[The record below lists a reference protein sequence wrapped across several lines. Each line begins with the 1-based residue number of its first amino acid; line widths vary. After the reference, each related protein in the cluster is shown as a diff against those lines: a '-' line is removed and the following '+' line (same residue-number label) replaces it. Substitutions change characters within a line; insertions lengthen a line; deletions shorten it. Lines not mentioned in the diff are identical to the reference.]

1 MKDNQFK
8 YIIKTLSR
16 TKRKDYENYCVN
28 RIWTLLNRTDIKP
41 VTQSYVQFDNGNYAL
56 LDLHFPSL
64 NYAIEIDESH
74 HKKQK
79 LEDVNR
85 SEKIKEQFKTYRH
98 NDLII
103 RRIDINQGMTIV
115 HQQIDDIV
123 FELKTIIEKS
133 DYQEIKWHDKTED
146 EQIAFLKDEGVI
158 SVNDDIHF
166 HTIKKACELFD
177 IYYKDV
183 QRSYFKLKS
192 NPNYT
197 IWFPKEATLK
207 NGAFSPNNTEGWV
220 NIMDPDNEEITSYN
234 TDDET
239 VTNDPYMDKPKITF
253 MKINDP
259 ITNQREYVFVGVFK
273 ILEEDR
279 NNKVKRRY
287 KRIRTTFNLEE
298 INNFI

>member
-1 MKDNQFK
+1 MTNKLE
-8 YIIKTLSR
+8 YLVKTFSK
-16 TKRKDYENYCVN
+16 TTRKDYENYCVN

-64 NYAIEIDESH
+64 NYAIEIDEPY

-98 NDLII
+98 TDLII
-103 RRIDINQGMTIV
+103 RRIDIEQDMTIV
-115 HQQIDDIV
+115 HQQIDNIV
-123 FELKTIIEKS
+123 SELKTIIEKS

-166 HTIKKACELFD
+166 HTIKKACELFNV
-177 IYYKDV
+177 YYKDV

-197 IWFPKEATLK
+197 IWFPKETTLK
-207 NGAFSPNNTEGWV
+207 NGTFSPNNKEGWV

-234 TDDET
+234 TDDKT
-239 VTNDPYMDKPKITF
+239 ITNDPYMDKPKITF

-259 ITNQREYVFVGVFK
+259 ITTQREYVFVGIFK
-273 ILEEDR
+273 ILEEDK
-279 NNKVKRRY
+279 NNTLKRRY
-287 KRIRTTFNLEE
+287 KRIKTTFNLEE

>member
-1 MKDNQFK
+1 MENNQFK

-41 VTQSYVQFDNGNYAL
+41 VTQSYVQFNNGNYAL

-64 NYAIEIDESH
+64 NYAIEIDEPH
-74 HKKQK
+74 HKKQSN
-79 LEDVNR
+79 EDINR
-85 SEKIKEQFKTYRH
+85 SEKIKEQFMTYRH
-98 NDLII
+98 EDLII
-103 RRIDINQGMTIV
+103 RRIDISKGLNDVNQKINEIV
-115 HQQIDDIV
+115 S
-123 FELKTIIEKS
+123 ELETIIEHS
-133 DYQEIKWHDKTED
+133 NYDDIKWHDLSED

-177 IYYKDV
+177 VYYKDV

-207 NGAFSPNNTEGWV
+207 NGTFSPNNKEGWI

-239 VTNDPYMDKPKITF
+239 ITNDPYMDKPKITF

-259 ITNQREYVFVGVFK
+259 ITTQREYVFVGIFK
-273 ILEEDR
+273 ILEEDK
-279 NNKVKRRY
+279 NNTLKRRY
-287 KRIRTTFNLEE
+287 KRIRTTFNLKET
-298 INNFI
+298 NNFI